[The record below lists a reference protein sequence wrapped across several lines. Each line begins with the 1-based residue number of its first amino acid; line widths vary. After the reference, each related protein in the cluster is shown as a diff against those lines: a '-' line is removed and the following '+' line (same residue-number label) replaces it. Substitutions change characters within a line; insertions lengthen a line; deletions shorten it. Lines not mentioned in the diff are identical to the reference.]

1 MDSLGVNSSLTNIS
15 LEETIDIYVDNYS
28 IDNSPNIPKHDFRNL
43 LNKPPKKL
51 SLCFTN
57 KYFKQVDVVAMASPL
72 GPALANFVI
81 SSFES
86 KWLQDCQYDFK
97 PVFYTR
103 YINDIFVQF
112 STADHGDKFREY
124 LSSKNRNIK
133 LSIAK
138 EEDGCLPFLDINI
151 FREND
156 KFATNVY
163 RKKYL

>member
-1 MDSLGVNSSLTNIS
+1 MDSLGVNSLLTNIS

-28 IDNSPNIPKHDFRNL
+28 IDNSPNIRKHDFRNL
-43 LNKPPKKL
+43 LNKPTKKL

-57 KYFKQVDVVAMASPL
+57 KYFKQVDVEAMASPL

-112 STADHGDKFREY
+112 STPDHGDKFRKY

-138 EEDGCLPFLDINI
+138 EEDGWLPYLDTNI
-151 FREND
+151 FP
-156 KFATNVY
+156 
-163 RKKYL
+163 